1 MLFKLERIKKVFKQK
16 TVLDITELHI
26 EKGKILG
33 LLGPN
38 GSGKTTLLNILAF
51 LDAPSGGTLY
61 YDEKPVIFKEP
72 FLQPLR
78 KQVILVDQHPILFS
92 TSVYNNVEFGL
103 KIRKIPKKERQKI
116 VCESLEKVGML
127 SFAKADGHNLSGGET
142 QRVAIARAIACSP
155 DVLLLDEPTSSA
167 DIEHQAII
175 ENIIKDIH
183 KEKQISV
190 IFTTHDM
197 TQASKLADEKIFLY
211 NGRI

>member
-16 TVLDITELHI
+16 TVLDIAELLI

-51 LDAPSGGTLY
+51 LDIPSGGTLY
-61 YDEKPVIFKEP
+61 YDEKPVIFSES
-72 FLQPLR
+72 FLQTLR

-127 SFAKADGHNLSGGET
+127 GFAKADGHHLSGGET

-175 ENIIKDIH
+175 ENIIQDIH
-183 KEKQISV
+183 RDKKISV